1 MKKAFFTL
9 TAIVALTFTGISQER
24 TNTAA
29 TKGNTELLES
39 KTSKSYSYI
48 LPYEITE
55 EKVAKSSSY
64 YTKTFTVT
72 YHAKTREAII
82 VMNSEQ
88 EKGEMI
94 MGRFLSSCGVRY
106 MKVDDKEI
114 TLDEFMKVYLK

>member
-24 TNTAA
+24 TNTAV

-48 LPYEITE
+48 LPDEISK
-55 EKVAKSSSY
+55 EKVEKSASY
-64 YTKTFTVT
+64 YTKTFIVT
-72 YHAKTREAII
+72 YNEKTREAII
-82 VMNSEQ
+82 VMNEDQ
-88 EKGEMI
+88 MKGEMI
-94 MGRFLSSCGVRY
+94 MGRFLSSCGVRFL
-106 MKVDDKEI
+106 KVDDQEI